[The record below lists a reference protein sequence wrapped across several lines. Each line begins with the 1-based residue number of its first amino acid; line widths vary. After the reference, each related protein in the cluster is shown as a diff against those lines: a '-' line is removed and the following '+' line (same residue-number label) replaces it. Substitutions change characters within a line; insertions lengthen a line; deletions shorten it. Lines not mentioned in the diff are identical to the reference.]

1 MDLSQYLP
9 LLIYYLFG
17 SIPVEKFYKKL
28 PKKEIDNLGPIL
40 SKSFFLSI
48 SDFLKGIVGGI
59 LFTVFHESFSNSID
73 ISYFQILCSLSIIVG
88 TSFKIFN
95 NFQGNDCL
103 PAYLGIVFILYL
115 PGFISALIFFI
126 FLLINIKKVVLSSI
140 ITTCFIPL
148 FLLAVV
154 PLLSF
159 KIPPFSIIIISV
171 VMPWVSLFY
180 NRKNLKNIFKNN

>member
-1 MDLSQYLP
+1 MFEYLP
-9 LLIYYLFG
+9 FLIYYLFG

-28 PKKEIDNLGPIL
+28 PKKGFNNLSPIL
-40 SKSFFLSI
+40 SKSFFFSI
-48 SDFLKGIVGGI
+48 SDFLKGIIGGI
-59 LFTVFHESFSNSID
+59 LFSLVHATFSNSVD
-73 ISYFQILCSLSIIVG
+73 ISYFQILCSLSIILG

-103 PAYLGIVFILYL
+103 PAYLGIIFILYL
-115 PGFISALIFFI
+115 PGFISAFIFFT
-126 FLLINIKKVVLSSI
+126 FLLINIKKVILSSI
-140 ITTCFIPL
+140 VTTCFIPL

-180 NRKNLKNIFKNN
+180 NRKNLISIFKNN

>member
-1 MDLSQYLP
+1 MDLFQYLP

-17 SIPVEKFYKKL
+17 SIPTEKFYKKL
-28 PKKEIDNLGPIL
+28 PKKEFNNLGPIL
-40 SKSFFLSI
+40 SKSFFFSI

-59 LFTVFHESFSNSID
+59 LFTIFHESFSNSID

-140 ITTCFIPL
+140 VTTCFIPL

-171 VMPWVSLFY
+171 IMPWVSLFY

>member
-9 LLIYYLFG
+9 LLFYYLLG

-28 PKKEIDNLGPIL
+28 PKKEIINLGPIL

-59 LFTVFHESFSNSID
+59 LFTLFHESFSNLID
-73 ISYFQILCSLSIIVG
+73 ISYFQILCSLSVIVG

-126 FLLINIKKVVLSSI
+126 FLLINIKKVILSSI
-140 ITTCFIPL
+140 VTTCFIPL

>member
-28 PKKEIDNLGPIL
+28 PKKEIINLGPIL

-59 LFTVFHESFSNSID
+59 LIAVFHESFSNSID
-73 ISYFQILCSLSIIVG
+73 ISYFQILCSLSVIIG

-95 NFQGNDCL
+95 NFQGNECL

-115 PGFISALIFFI
+115 PGFISALIFFT
-126 FLLINIKKVVLSSI
+126 FSVINIKKVILSSI
-140 ITTCFIPL
+140 VTICFIPV
-148 FLLAVV
+148 FLLTVV

-159 KIPPFSIIIISV
+159 KVPPFSIIIISV

-180 NRKNLKNIFKNN
+180 NRKNLKSIFKNN

>member
-17 SIPVEKFYKKL
+17 SIPIEKFYNKL
-28 PKKEIDNLGPIL
+28 PKKEINNLGPIL

-59 LFTVFHESFSNSID
+59 LFTIFHESFSNSID
-73 ISYFQILCSLSIIVG
+73 ISYFQILCSLSVIVG

-103 PAYLGIVFILYL
+103 PLYLGIVFILYL
-115 PGFISALIFFI
+115 PGFISALIFFT
-126 FLLINIKKVVLSSI
+126 FLVINIKKVIISSI
-140 ITTCFIPL
+140 VTTCFIPV

-159 KIPPFSIIIISV
+159 KVPPFSIIIISV

-180 NRKNLKNIFKNN
+180 NRKNLKSIFKNN

>member
-1 MDLSQYLP
+1 MDLFQYLP

-17 SIPVEKFYKKL
+17 SMPIEKLYKKL
-28 PKKEIDNLGPIL
+28 PKKEINSLGPIL

-48 SDFLKGIVGGI
+48 SDFLKGVVGGI
-59 LFTVFHESFSNSID
+59 LFTLFHESFSNSID
-73 ISYFQILCSLSIIVG
+73 ISYFQIFCSLSIILG

-115 PGFISALIFFI
+115 PGFISALILFT
-126 FLLINIKKVVLSSI
+126 FLLINIKKIILSSI
-140 ITTCFIPL
+140 LTTCFIPL

-159 KIPPFSIIIISV
+159 KLPPFSIIIISV
-171 VMPWVSLFY
+171 IMPWMSLFY
-180 NRKNLKNIFKNN
+180 NRNNLKSIFRNN

>member
-17 SIPVEKFYKKL
+17 SIPTEKFYKKL
-28 PKKEIDNLGPIL
+28 PKKEFNNLGPIL
-40 SKSFFLSI
+40 SKSFFFSI
-48 SDFLKGIVGGI
+48 SDFLKGLVGAI
-59 LFTVFHESFSNSID
+59 LLSIFHESFSNSID

-115 PGFISALIFFI
+115 PAFISALIFFT
-126 FLLINIKKVVLSSI
+126 FLVINIKKVVLSSI
-140 ITTCFIPL
+140 VTTCFIPV

-159 KIPPFSIIIISV
+159 KVPPFSIIIISV

>member
-9 LLIYYLFG
+9 LLFYYLLG

-28 PKKEIDNLGPIL
+28 PKKEIINLGPIL
-40 SKSFFLSI
+40 SKSLFLSI

-59 LFTVFHESFSNSID
+59 LIAVFHESFSNSID
-73 ISYFQILCSLSIIVG
+73 ISYFQILCSLSVIVG

-126 FLLINIKKVVLSSI
+126 FLLINIKKVILSSI
-140 ITTCFIPL
+140 LTTCFIPL

>member
-1 MDLSQYLP
+1 MDLFQYLP
-9 LLIYYLFG
+9 FLFYYLFG
-17 SIPVEKFYKKL
+17 SIPLENFYKRL
-28 PKKEIDNLGPIL
+28 PKKEINNLGPIL

-59 LFTVFHESFSNSID
+59 LFTLFHQTFSNSIELN
-73 ISYFQILCSLSIIVG
+73 YFQILCSLSIIAG

-103 PAYLGIVFILYL
+103 PVYLGIVFILYL
-115 PGFISALIFFI
+115 PGFISALIFFT
-126 FLLINIKKVVLSSI
+126 FLLIYIKKVILSSI
-140 ITTCFIPL
+140 VTTCFIPV

-154 PLLSF
+154 PILSF
-159 KIPPFSIIIISV
+159 KVPPFSIIIISV

>member
-1 MDLSQYLP
+1 MDLFQYLP
-9 LLIYYLFG
+9 LVFYYLFG
-17 SIPVEKFYKKL
+17 SIPIEKFYKKL
-28 PKKEIDNLGPIL
+28 PKKEFKNLGPIL
-40 SKSFFLSI
+40 SKSFFFSI
-48 SDFLKGIVGGI
+48 SDFFKGIVGAI
-59 LFTVFHESFSNSID
+59 VLTIFHESFSNSID

-115 PGFISALIFFI
+115 PALISALIFFT
-126 FLLINIKKVVLSSI
+126 FLLINIKKVILSSI
-140 ITTCFIPL
+140 VTTCFIPL

-159 KIPPFSIIIISV
+159 KVPPFSIIIISV

-180 NRKNLKNIFKNN
+180 NRKNLKHIFKNN

>member
-17 SIPVEKFYKKL
+17 SIPFEKFYKKL
-28 PKKEIDNLGPIL
+28 PKKEIYNLGPIL

-48 SDFLKGIVGGI
+48 LDFLKGIVGGI
-59 LFTVFHESFSNSID
+59 LFTIFHEFFSNSID
-73 ISYFQILCSLSIIVG
+73 ISYFQILCGLSIIAG

-115 PGFISALIFFI
+115 PGFISALIFFYFFADKYKKNNII
-126 FLLINIKKVVLSSI
+126 FNYNNMFYTIISFSGGSI
-140 ITTCFIPL
+140 IKL
-148 FLLAVV
+148 
-154 PLLSF
+154 
-159 KIPPFSIIIISV
+159 
-171 VMPWVSLFY
+171 
-180 NRKNLKNIFKNN
+180 